1 MPHLHHTAQRSPVR
15 PVARPAIP
23 TPGDARAARARLRL
37 ARREGDAAVI
47 AECLAVMEAH
57 DTGRP
62 VRATTGFGGAR

>member
-1 MPHLHHTAQRSPVR
+1 MHPQHHAATR
-15 PVARPAIP
+15 PQAPGPRLTIP